1 MLKTSNFE
9 LISSSAGISAELHGV
24 RAKCLQRL
32 VRLDLPVP
40 RSVALSFPFVT
51 EIASGKN
58 IDLKGIVSNFKTNP
72 ILSVRSS
79 PLNSEWGGPST
90 VLNIGM
96 NTEIE
101 QIYANVLGIKAAREL
116 HLKFIKS
123 YALEIV
129 RLGDKVF
136 DFENLTP
143 ETAIEAYEQEMDER
157 FPQDIE
163 TQLSEVLQSMSR
175 AWQGTS
181 ARLLRASKGAPENAG
196 LGLVVQEMVFG
207 LGKAESGAG
216 VIQFVAPETGE
227 KKEIGR
233 YLSQSQGRDALT
245 DKKQALYLTR
255 DKRGP
260 SLEETQPVIFRKLI
274 EAGIK
279 CCNGLKEEMQIEFTL
294 QSGELFILDAVPAQR
309 NIRAAIEIVI
319 SLVNRNIIS
328 KEQAILRIDPKS
340 LSDILHQQVLKG
352 SHKKIISKGIAASP
366 GASSGQLVFSSMS
379 AQAFSVKDEKC
390 ILVRRE
396 TSPEDIRGMHAAD
409 GILTERGGNTSH
421 AAVIARGLGLPCVS
435 GANSIEVDEKKK
447 KLKTSDGRVFVEG
460 DIITI
465 DGTGGEV
472 LEGEVPLVAAKQ
484 GEGYT
489 TLMSWADEFRDIEIR
504 ANADTPQ
511 DAKVAGNFGA
521 EGIGLCRTEHMFFAE
536 ERLTVLRE
544 AIFADSSLDRAAALK
559 RLLPMQR
566 NDFVDLFYIMSPS
579 SVCLRLFDPPLH
591 EFLPNSRAGIQQ
603 LAEAMNLTL
612 NEVQERIESL
622 SEFNPMLGMRGVR
635 LGITVPEIY
644 QMQARAI
651 FEAIVETRKGN
662 GQDVIPEIMIP
673 LVSAKKEVELVKSSI
688 DAVAK
693 LVAEESGEPIEYKLG
708 VMVETPRAAL
718 QAGDI
723 AKKVTFLSF
732 GTNDMTQMAY
742 GLSRD
747 DAGRFMSQYVT
758 QGVFEE
764 DPFHILDKEGVGEL
778 LRLAC
783 TRGRKENK
791 NLVLS
796 VCGEHGGN
804 PESIE
809 FCRSLGMDYVS
820 CSPYRVP
827 VARLAAARL
836 AILDKNVTL

>member
-1 MLKTSNFE
+1 
-9 LISSSAGISAELHGV
+9 
-24 RAKCLQRL
+24 
-32 VRLDLPVP
+32 VP
-40 RSVALSFPFVT
+40 KSVALSFPFVK

-58 IDLKGIVSNFKTNP
+58 IDLKGIISNFGADP

-79 PLNSEWGGPST
+79 SLNSDWGGPST
-90 VLNIGM
+90 ILNIGM
-96 NTEIE
+96 NKETE
-101 QIYANVLGIKAAREL
+101 QSYAGILGKRAAREL

-123 YALEIV
+123 YALEVV
-129 RLGDKVF
+129 RLDDKVF

-143 ETAIEAYEQEMDER
+143 DKAIEAYEQEMDEC
-157 FPQDIE
+157 FPQHIE
-163 TQLSEVLQSMSR
+163 SQLSEVLKSMSR

-181 ARLLRASKGAPENAG
+181 ARLLRASKGAPEDAG

-207 LGKAESGAG
+207 LGRVESGAG
-216 VIQFVAPETGE
+216 VIQFIAPETGD

-245 DKKQALYLTR
+245 DKKQALYLTK

-260 SLEETQPVIFRKLI
+260 SLEETQPIIYRKLI

-279 CCNGLKEEMQIEFTL
+279 CCVGLKEEMQIEFTL
-294 QSGELFILDAVPAQR
+294 QNGELFILDSIPAQR
-309 NIRAAIEIVI
+309 NIRAAIEVVT
-319 SLVNRNIIS
+319 SLVKQNIIS
-328 KEQAILRIDPKS
+328 KEQAILRINPKS
-340 LSDILHQQVLKG
+340 LSDILHKQVMNG
-352 SHKKIISKGIAASP
+352 TSKKIISKGIAASP
-366 GASSGQLVFSSMS
+366 GASSGILVFSSMS
-379 AQAFSVKDEKC
+379 AQAFSAKEESC

-396 TSPEDIRGMHAAD
+396 TTPEDIRGMHAAD

-435 GANSIEVDEKKK
+435 GAKSIKVDEKKK
-447 KLKTSDGRVFVEG
+447 ELTTSDGQVFVEG
-460 DIITI
+460 DILTI
-465 DGTGGEV
+465 DGTAGEV
-472 LEGEVPLVAAKQ
+472 LEGKVPLVAAKQ
-484 GEGYT
+484 GT
-489 TLMSWADEFRDIEIR
+489 AFKMLMSWADEFRDIEIR

-511 DAKVAGNFGA
+511 DAKVAENFGA

-544 AIFADSSLDRAAALK
+544 AIFAESALDRAAALK

-566 NDFVDLFYIMSPS
+566 NDFVELFHIMSPAP
-579 SVCLRLFDPPLH
+579 VCLRLFDPPLH

-603 LAEAMNLTL
+603 LAEAMDLTL
-612 NEVQERIESL
+612 AEVQEKIEGL

-651 FEAIVETRKGN
+651 FEAIVESRKVK
-662 GQDVIPEIMIP
+662 GQIVIPEIMIP
-673 LVSAKKEVELVKSSI
+673 LVSAKKEVELVKASI

-693 LVAEESGEPIEYKLG
+693 QVAEESGEAIDYNLG

-723 AKKVTFLSF
+723 SKSITFLSF

-747 DAGRFMSQYVT
+747 DAGRFMSQYVS

-778 LRLAC
+778 LLIAC
-783 TRGRKENK
+783 SRGRKVNK
-791 NLVLS
+791 NLILS

-836 AILDKNVTL
+836 SVLDKKMKN

>member
-447 KLKTSDGRVFVEG
+447 K
-460 DIITI
+460 
-465 DGTGGEV
+465 
-472 LEGEVPLVAAKQ
+472 
-484 GEGYT
+484 
-489 TLMSWADEFRDIEIR
+489 
-504 ANADTPQ
+504 
-511 DAKVAGNFGA
+511 
-521 EGIGLCRTEHMFFAE
+521 
-536 ERLTVLRE
+536 
-544 AIFADSSLDRAAALK
+544 
-559 RLLPMQR
+559 
-566 NDFVDLFYIMSPS
+566 
-579 SVCLRLFDPPLH
+579 
-591 EFLPNSRAGIQQ
+591 
-603 LAEAMNLTL
+603 
-612 NEVQERIESL
+612 
-622 SEFNPMLGMRGVR
+622 
-635 LGITVPEIY
+635 
-644 QMQARAI
+644 
-651 FEAIVETRKGN
+651 
-662 GQDVIPEIMIP
+662 
-673 LVSAKKEVELVKSSI
+673 
-688 DAVAK
+688 
-693 LVAEESGEPIEYKLG
+693 
-708 VMVETPRAAL
+708 
-718 QAGDI
+718 
-723 AKKVTFLSF
+723 
-732 GTNDMTQMAY
+732 
-742 GLSRD
+742 
-747 DAGRFMSQYVT
+747 
-758 QGVFEE
+758 
-764 DPFHILDKEGVGEL
+764 
-778 LRLAC
+778 
-783 TRGRKENK
+783 
-791 NLVLS
+791 
-796 VCGEHGGN
+796 
-804 PESIE
+804 
-809 FCRSLGMDYVS
+809 
-820 CSPYRVP
+820 
-827 VARLAAARL
+827 
-836 AILDKNVTL
+836 